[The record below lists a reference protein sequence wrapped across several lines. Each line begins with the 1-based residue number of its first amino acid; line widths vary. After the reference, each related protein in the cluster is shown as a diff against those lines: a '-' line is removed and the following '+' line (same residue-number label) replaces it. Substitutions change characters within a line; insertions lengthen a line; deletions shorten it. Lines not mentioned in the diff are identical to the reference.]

1 MAPTVALC
9 QMAVEDLEVQSNLE
23 TVQARLSDLPTRTD
37 VACFPELAITGF
49 VPDDRLADVA
59 VSSDGEVLDRLR
71 ELAARNDLDVLIGF
85 AERANG
91 TLFNSSAYVAA
102 DGSVATYRK
111 RHRWGDE
118 RRIFARGEDR
128 RVLETPL
135 GRTGL
140 LTCYDLNFVQ
150 ESAALAD
157 ARIEVL
163 LVVGAWP
170 ANHVQNWRLLVRARA
185 LDGVRW
191 AVGVARTGR
200 RDVAK
205 VPVSEYAG
213 HSLVARPDG
222 SVHAELGTESR
233 NLVVDLDPSIL
244 ERQRETIGIFED

>member
-1 MAPTVALC
+1 MVPTVALC
-9 QMAVEDLEVQSNLE
+9 QMAVDDLDVHGNIE
-23 TVQARLSDLPTRTD
+23 TVQARLSDLPPRTD

-59 VSSDGEVLDRLR
+59 VRTDGEVVDRLR
-71 ELAARNDLDVLIGF
+71 ELAARNDIDVLIGF

-91 TLFNSSAYVAA
+91 KLFNASAYVAA
-102 DGSVATYRK
+102 DGRLATYRK

-118 RRIFARGEDR
+118 QRMFTRGEDR
-128 RVLETPL
+128 RVLETRL

-150 ESAALAD
+150 ESAALTD

-170 ANHVQNWRLLVRARA
+170 ANHTQNWRLLVRARA
-185 LDGVRW
+185 LDGIRW
-191 AVGVARTGR
+191 TVGVARTGC
-200 RDVAK
+200 RDVANA
-205 VPVSEYAG
+205 PVSAYAG
-213 HSLVARPDG
+213 QSLVARPDG
-222 SVHAELGTESR
+222 AVHAELGTEPQ

-244 ERQRETIGIFED
+244 ERQRETIGIFEG